1 MSSTSEQPAHRL
13 KAAKRALRREVLAAR
28 DALPP
33 DDRAALGGAII
44 ERLLALPETVD
55 ARTVM
60 AFWSFGSEVDTAPLI
75 HRLLD
80 EGRTVALPRT
90 EGPDIVP
97 VTYERGD
104 PVRSTA
110 YGAMEP
116 PLGRVLGADELDLV
130 VVPGVAFDR
139 GGNRIGYGR
148 GFYDRLLSGRRRDV
162 PAVAIAFGIQVV
174 DAVPIGGADRRIDA
188 IVTEDKVIRTEPRG

>member
-1 MSSTSEQPAHRL
+1 MSEQPAHRL
-13 KAAKRALRREVLAAR
+13 RSAKRALRREVLAAR
-28 DALPP
+28 DALAF
-33 DDRAALGGAII
+33 DDRAAWSGAIV
-44 ERLLALPETVD
+44 ERLLALPEAAD

-75 HRLLD
+75 SRLLD
-80 EGRTVALPRT
+80 DGRTVALPRT
-90 EGPDIVP
+90 EGPEIVP

-116 PLGRVLGADELDLV
+116 PFGRVLGAEELDLV

-139 GGNRIGYGR
+139 DGNRIGYGR
-148 GFYDRLLSGRRRDV
+148 GFYDRLLSRARPEV
-162 PAVAIAFGIQVV
+162 PAVAIAFGMQVV
-174 DAVPIGGADRRIDA
+174 DHVPSGRADRRIDA
-188 IVTEDKVIRTEPRG
+188 IVTEDEMIRVAPRG

>member
-1 MSSTSEQPAHRL
+1 MREQPAHRL
-13 KAAKRALRREVLAAR
+13 KAAKRALRRQVLAVR
-28 DALPP
+28 DALTV
-33 DDRAALGGAII
+33 DDRAERGRTIV
-44 ERLLALPETVD
+44 ERLLALPEVVD

-75 HRLLD
+75 ARLLAD
-80 EGRTVALPRT
+80 GRTVALPRT
-90 EGPDIVP
+90 EGPEIVP

-116 PLGRVLGADELDLV
+116 PFGRGLSADELDLV

-139 GGNRIGYGR
+139 EGNRIGYGR
-148 GFYDRLLSGRRRDV
+148 GYYDRLVSRLRPGV
-162 PAVAIAFGIQVV
+162 PTVAIAFGMQIV
-174 DAVPIGGADRRIDA
+174 DRVPSGGTDRRVDA
-188 IVTEDKVIRTEPRG
+188 IVTEDEVIRAVARG